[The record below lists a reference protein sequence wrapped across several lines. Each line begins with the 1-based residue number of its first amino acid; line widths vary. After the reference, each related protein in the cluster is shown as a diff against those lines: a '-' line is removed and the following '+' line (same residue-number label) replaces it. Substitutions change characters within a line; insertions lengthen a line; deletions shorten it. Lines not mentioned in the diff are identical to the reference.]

1 MPSLSVHGPV
11 RLLFS
16 LVLALGCAGAKA
28 QTNTD
33 DYYPGRSDTAL
44 SIRQVE
50 DASIRID
57 GRIDEPIWQSLPAHG
72 DFYGVSPDTLI
83 PGDLDTRVRM
93 FYTDAGLY
101 VSADMDQDTTTL
113 LERLSSRD
121 QGHLNRDYFSFTLD
135 TSGAAKY
142 GFWFQLNLGDSISD
156 GTLLPES
163 QYSRRWDGAW
173 YGATARTDTGWSA
186 EFFIPWSILSMPETD
201 GARQMGIYASRNVAH
216 RDERWGWPG
225 LPFTKP
231 KFMSMF
237 QPISMEGVNPRQQW
251 AAYPYTS
258 STYDALAKDSEA
270 KAGLDF
276 FWRPNSSLQLNATL
290 NPDFGNVEADDVIV
304 NLTAFETFFPE
315 KRLFFQEGQEIFIT
329 SPRAQSF
336 FSSQT
341 LTLLHT
347 RRIGGR
353 PITPSIPD
361 GVSVDGIELGQ
372 PTELLGAAKVSGQAG
387 KVRYGLLAAFED
399 DTDFMGTLDAT
410 GERRRVTQTG
420 RDFGVLRVLYEDNP
434 AGSYAA
440 LGMITT
446 DALHASGDAQVHGI
460 DAHYFSPSGKWKT
473 EAQVVSSHVDGQEDG
488 QGGFVDLTWIP
499 VRGVQHSLSL
509 DWFDEHVDI
518 NDLGFLRRNDTYAAR
533 YRLRWRKSD
542 YERIRDTSFS
552 MFAGMGWN
560 QRDENNMAGLSVRQQ
575 VTLNSLNVIQL
586 RVGYSPERFEDRNS
600 FGDGSYKIKG
610 RFDADLGFATDDS
623 KRLSFGFDVDWLQ
636 EDLGGDRL
644 RYRVKSLWRPND
656 HITVD
661 ANVRLTDRSAWLLYQ
676 GNRSFTTFE
685 TDQWTATVNFDL
697 FLTAK
702 QQFRAAVQWVGIKAT
717 ENEFFTLPTRP
728 GHLIEGPK
736 PDAVPDDF
744 TISQANIQLRYR
756 WEIAPLSDLFV
767 VYTRG
772 GSLPNQAAMVPSF
785 GDLFSDA
792 VDEPLAEQL
801 VIKLRYRLD
810 N

>member
-1 MPSLSVHGPV
+1 MPSQSAQASV
-11 RLLFS
+11 RLLYL
-16 LVLALGCAGAKA
+16 LVLSLCCVTATA
-28 QTNTD
+28 QNESEGF
-33 DYYPGRSDTAL
+33 YPGRSATA
-44 SIRQVE
+44 IRVPHF
-50 DASIRID
+50 DDPAIRID
-57 GRIDEPIWQSLPAHG
+57 GRLDEAIWQSIPVHG
-72 DFYGVSPDTLI
+72 DFYGVSPDTLT
-83 PGDLDTRVRM
+83 PGDLETRVRM
-93 FYTDAGLY
+93 LYTDEGLY
-101 VSADMDQDTTTL
+101 VSADMDQDTDTL

-135 TSGAAKY
+135 TSGDAKY

-156 GTLLPES
+156 GTLLPEA

-186 EFFIPWSILSMPETD
+186 EFFVPWSILSMPETD
-201 GARQMGIYASRNVAH
+201 GARQMGIYTSRNVAY
-216 RDERWGWPG
+216 RNERWGWPG

-237 QPISMEGVNPRQQW
+237 QPIALQGVNPRQQW

-258 STYDALAKDSEA
+258 STYDALANDSEA
-270 KAGLDF
+270 KAGADF

-290 NPDFGNVEADDVIV
+290 NPDFGNVEADNVIV

-315 KRLFFQEGQEIFIT
+315 KRLCFQERQEIFVT
-329 SPRAQSF
+329 TQRAESI

-353 PITPSIPD
+353 PITPDIPV
-361 GVSVDGIELGQ
+361 GVSVDGLDLGQ

-387 KVRYGLLAAFED
+387 RLRYGVLAAFED
-399 DTDFMGTLDAT
+399 DTDFKGTDDAT
-410 GERRRVTQTG
+410 GERRRITQTG
-420 RDFGVLRVLYEDNP
+420 RDFGVFRVLYEDNP
-434 AGSYAA
+434 RGSYTA

-446 DALHASGDAQVHGI
+446 AALHDTGDAQVHGI

-473 EAQVVSSHVDGQEDG
+473 EAQIVSSHVDGQENG
-488 QGGFVDLTWIP
+488 QGGFVDVGWIP
-499 VRGVQHSLSL
+499 VRGIAHSVSL

-518 NDLGFLRRNDTYAAR
+518 NDLGFLRRNDNYTAR

-542 YERIRDTSFS
+542 YERIRDTSLS
-552 MFAGMGWN
+552 MFAGIGWN
-560 QRDENNMAGLSVRQQ
+560 QRDENNMSGFSVRQRI
-575 VTLNSLNVIQL
+575 TLNNLNVISV
-586 RVGYSPERFEDRNS
+586 RAGYSPERYEDRNS

-610 RFDADLGFATDDS
+610 RLDADIGFSTDDS
-623 KRLSFGFDVDWLQ
+623 RRVSFGFDADWRQ
-636 EDLGGDRL
+636 EDLGGDRF
-644 RYRVKSLWRPND
+644 RYRVKALWRPND
-656 HITVD
+656 HVTVD
-661 ANVRLTDRSAWLLYQ
+661 ANVRLTDRSAWLLYR
-676 GNRSFTTFE
+676 GNRNFTTFE
-685 TDQWTATVNFDL
+685 AEQWSATLNFDL

-702 QQFRAAVQWVGIKAT
+702 QQFRAAIQWVGIKAT
-717 ENEFFTLPTRP
+717 EKEFFRLLTRP

-736 PDAVPDDF
+736 PGQDPDDF
-744 TISQANIQLRYR
+744 TISQANLQLRYR
-756 WEIAPLSDLFV
+756 WEIAPLSDLFI

-772 GSLPNQAAMVPSF
+772 GSLPNRAAVAPSF